1 MCFPSF
7 SPGAPWLTQGIAFKV
22 SGSNLPYYPLQ
33 CQRKIINF
41 ANNLH
46 DSIYVAQPDIILCNQ
61 ITHLF
66 FFFFFVFE
74 KQITHLFNYK
84 IWKQIIYLNKC
95 HCIDRK
101 AQVHQKH

>member
-22 SGSNLPYYPLQ
+22 SGSNLPYYPTPLSLQ

-61 ITHLF
+61 ITNLLLLF
-66 FFFFFVFE
+66 FFF
-74 KQITHLFNYK
+74 LR
-84 IWKQIIYLNKC
+84 NK
-95 HCIDRK
+95 
-101 AQVHQKH
+101 

>member
-66 FFFFFVFE
+66 FFFFFCFCE
-74 KQITHLFNYK
+74 TNNTFIQLQDLEANY
-84 IWKQIIYLNKC
+84 LLE
-95 HCIDRK
+95 
-101 AQVHQKH
+101 